1 MIRLFL
7 IFVCYTI
14 LLSSNSHRAHSQ
26 PVDDWTHFRGN
37 NLNGIAHV
45 ESCPIKWSADSN
57 IIWKRKIHGIGW
69 SSAVVQ
75 GDQVWLTTASEDGKK
90 MSAVCVDFNSG
101 ETLFDIELFSPDSI
115 YRKHNINSYATP
127 TPCIESGSVYTHFG
141 RYGTACL
148 NTSDGSIKWKRN
160 DMECLHIQG
169 PGSSPILYKN
179 LLILHLEGTDRQLI
193 TALDKNSGDTVWE
206 TERPKEIYDALK
218 PIGKKAYITPIII
231 KVQGRDIMISNGAA
245 ACIAYDPDTGE
256 EIWRI
261 IRGEDSTIAMP
272 FTDGKDVY
280 FHTGF
285 ITNEK
290 KDRFA
295 ELMAVNPDGRG
306 DIARTNINW
315 KIETP
320 VLQLSTPVLKD
331 GLIYNVDTKNIMMCI
346 NAKTGKVFWIKRLRG
361 KYNSSPVYAA
371 GHIYF
376 SSTSGKTT
384 VIKAGSELE
393 IVGENSLDGEIW
405 TTPAVVR
412 NNLLIRTSKYLYRIG
427 N

>member
-1 MIRLFL
+1 MTRPYFILVSCIILFIV
-7 IFVCYTI
+7 IFQ
-14 LLSSNSHRAHSQ
+14 RAHCQ
-26 PVDDWTHFRGN
+26 AVDNWTHFRGSG
-37 NLNGIAHV
+37 LDGIAHV
-45 ESCPIKWSADSN
+45 ESCPVTWSADSN
-57 IIWKRKIHGIGW
+57 VIWKSKIHGIGW
-69 SSAVVQ
+69 SSPVVF
-75 GDQVWLTTASEDGKK
+75 GEQVWLTTASEDGKK
-90 MSAVCVDFNSG
+90 MSAVCIDFNSG
-101 ETLFDIELFSPDSI
+101 KTLFDLPLFTPDSI

-141 RYGTACL
+141 KYGTACL
-148 NTSDGSIKWKRN
+148 NTADGSIIWKRN
-160 DMECLHIQG
+160 DLECLHIQG

-193 TALDKNSGDTVWE
+193 AALDKRTGETVWE
-206 TERPKEIYDALK
+206 TERPKEVYDALK

-231 KVQGRDIMISNGAA
+231 KVNGKDIMISNGSA
-245 ACIAYDPDTGE
+245 ACMAYDPNTGE

-285 ITNEK
+285 ITDEDKN
-290 KDRFA
+290 RFA
-295 ELMAVNPDGRG
+295 ELMAVNPDGQG
-306 DIARTNINW
+306 DIAKTNIRW
-315 KIETP
+315 KMKTP

-331 GLIYNVDTKNIMMCI
+331 GLIYNVDTKNIMMCLD
-346 NAKTGKVFWIKRLRG
+346 AKTGRELWSRRLRG

-371 GHIYF
+371 GNLYF

-384 VIKAGSELE
+384 VIKAGPELE
-393 IVGENSLDGEIW
+393 IISENSLEGEIW

-412 NNLLIRTSKYLYRIG
+412 NNLLIRTSKYIYRIG
-427 N
+427 K